1 MTLSENIIDVTEA
14 SFEQDVIM
22 QSHERPVVVDFWAEW
37 CGPCRMLGPIL
48 ERLALERGG
57 DFTLAKVDVDQNP
70 GLSVRYGV
78 QGIPAVKAFLNGEV
92 VGQFVGAQP
101 EDRVRKFIDNLA
113 PNPSEE
119 AVADALS
126 LLGTRHYQE
135 AETAFRQVLDEDET
149 NSAAALGLV
158 HALLMQGQG
167 EEALEW
173 INDFPAGT
181 EWAEATKLKPLAQL
195 LVEAE
200 ACDQLEHDD
209 PLEAQLHH
217 AADLVRRGNLAAAM
231 DGLLGILREDK
242 RYRQGMPKEIL
253 LGIFSM
259 LGDEDPMTREYR
271 EELASVLF

>member
-22 QSHERPVVVDFWAEW
+22 RSHEMPVVVDFWAEW

-57 DFTLAKVDVDQNP
+57 AFTLAKVDVDENP

-78 QGIPAVKAFLNGEV
+78 QGIPAVKAFHNGEV

-101 EDRVRKFIDNLA
+101 ENRVRQFIDNLA
-113 PNPSEE
+113 PSPAEE
-119 AVADALS
+119 AVADGKS
-126 LLGTRHYQE
+126 LLGTRHYEE
-135 AETAFRQVLDEDET
+135 AEKAFLEVLEEDEG

-158 HALLMQGQG
+158 HSLLMQGQG
-167 EEALEW
+167 QAALDW
-173 INDFPAGT
+173 IEDFPTGN
-181 EWAEATKLKPLAQL
+181 EWAEAVKLKPLAEL

-200 ACDQLEHDD
+200 NCQKIEHDD

-217 AADLVRRGNLAAAM
+217 AADLVKRGNLAAAM
-231 DGLLGILREDK
+231 DGILGVLREDK
-242 RYRQGMPKEIL
+242 HYREGLPKDVM
-253 LGIFSM
+253 LGIFSL
-259 LGDEDPMTREYR
+259 LGDEDRLTRQYR
-271 EELASVLF
+271 DELASVLF

>member
-14 SFEQDVIM
+14 SFEQDVIL

-57 DFTLAKVDVDQNP
+57 AFALAKVDVDQNP

-78 QGIPAVKAFLNGEV
+78 QGIPAVKAFHNGEMV
-92 VGQFVGAQP
+92 SQFVGAQP
-101 EDRVRKFIDNLA
+101 EDRVRQFIDNLA
-113 PNPSEE
+113 PNPAEE
-119 AVADALS
+119 AVAEALS
-126 LLGTRHYQE
+126 LLGTRHYEE
-135 AETAFRQVLDEDET
+135 AEEAFREVLDEDET
-149 NSAAALGLV
+149 NPAAALGLV
-158 HALLMQGQG
+158 ESLLMQGQG
-167 EEALEW
+167 QAALEW
-173 INDFPAGT
+173 INDFPSGT
-181 EWAEATKLKPLAQL
+181 EWAKATKLKPLAEL

-200 ACDQLEHDD
+200 QCEKVEHED

-217 AADLVRRGNLAAAM
+217 AANLVRRGNLAAAM

-242 RYRQGMPKEIL
+242 RYRDGLPKEVM
-253 LGIFSM
+253 LGIFSL
-259 LGDEDPMTREYR
+259 LGDGDPMTREYR